1 MIEPFIKDTQTL
13 INNIP
18 GNLVAKIR
26 YLVGSILEITLKN
39 CEVCSI
45 NYEFIPKFLA
55 YEDNGLYTKFLKSS
69 KDNDV
74 CQEFYKNI
82 AGDVYDEFLYISL
95 AFITYIFCEVN
106 NTDLVVYLETD
117 DRLIKIFRK
126 DCDDQKIHA
135 TETAGS
141 IKLNITT
148 H

>member
-1 MIEPFIKDTQTL
+1 VIEPFIKDIRIL

-18 GNLVAKIR
+18 GNLVPKIQ
-26 YLVGSILEITLKN
+26 YLVNSILEITLKN
-39 CEVCSI
+39 SEVCCI

-55 YEDNGLYTKFLKSS
+55 YEDNELYTKFLKLSRN
-69 KDNDV
+69 NDA

-82 AGDVYDEFLYISL
+82 AGNVYDEFLYISL
-95 AFITYIFCEVN
+95 AFITYLFCEIN
-106 NTDLVVYLETD
+106 NTELLVYLETD

>member
-1 MIEPFIKDTQTL
+1 MIELFVKEIQTL
-13 INNIP
+13 INEIP

-39 CEVCSI
+39 GEVCTI

-55 YEDNGLYTKFLKSS
+55 YEDTTLYTTFLKTS
-69 KDNDV
+69 KDNDE
-74 CQEFYKNI
+74 CQEFYKDI
-82 AGDVYDEFLYISL
+82 AGNVYDEFLYISL
-95 AFITYIFCEVN
+95 AFITYIFCEIN
-106 NTDLVVYLETD
+106 NTELVIYLEAD
-117 DRLIKIFRK
+117 ERLIKIFKK